1 MSNWLFALV
10 VLAFGVLLAV
20 FVDRLK
26 AKPGPPQ
33 VRKER
38 RKWLYYWFT
47 GRFPTKEEMED
58 GEDDERDKPK

>member
-26 AKPGPPQ
+26 DKPGPSQ
-33 VRKER
+33 ARKER
-38 RKWLYYWFT
+38 RKWLYYWFL
-47 GRFPTKEEMED
+47 GRFPTREEMED
-58 GEDDERDKPK
+58 GEKDEKDKPK